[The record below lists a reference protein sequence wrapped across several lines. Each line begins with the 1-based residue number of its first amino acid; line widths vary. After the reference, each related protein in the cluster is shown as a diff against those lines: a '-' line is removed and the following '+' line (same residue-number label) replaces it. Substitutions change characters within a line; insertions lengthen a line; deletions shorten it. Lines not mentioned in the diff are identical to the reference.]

1 MQKNN
6 LLLTGGH
13 AATTAISVIKELQK
27 KYPDYNLYWVGPK
40 SAVEG
45 KYVPTL
51 ASRVMEKMQVKFI
64 SITTGRLQRKFTV
77 WTIPSLL
84 KIPVGIFQAFKIISD
99 IKPRIVISFGG
110 FASVPVCFVGWIFRI
125 PVIIHEQTVAAGLAN
140 KITAFFARKV
150 LIARIDSQEFFTK
163 SKTILVGNPVNAEIV
178 KIEPKLKLSAKPV
191 IYITG
196 GSSGAQRINSVV
208 GEALFDLLKNYK
220 IIHQTGKLDYEVFKE
235 KRENFPSD
243 LKKNY
248 EVYDFIDPNEMPEIF
263 GRADVIVSRAGANT
277 LSEIAI
283 TKRPA
288 ILIPIPWTAYDE
300 QTKNAKL
307 LEKSGIAVI
316 LEEKDLNA
324 ESLLKN
330 IKNVVKNWDRMVKNS
345 DNSLGDLDRS
355 AASKFVDEVEE
366 LLE

>member
-208 GEALFDLLKNYK
+208 GEALFDLL
-220 IIHQTGKLDYEVFKE
+220 
-235 KRENFPSD
+235 
-243 LKKNY
+243 
-248 EVYDFIDPNEMPEIF
+248 
-263 GRADVIVSRAGANT
+263 
-277 LSEIAI
+277 
-283 TKRPA
+283 
-288 ILIPIPWTAYDE
+288 
-300 QTKNAKL
+300 
-307 LEKSGIAVI
+307 
-316 LEEKDLNA
+316 
-324 ESLLKN
+324 
-330 IKNVVKNWDRMVKNS
+330 
-345 DNSLGDLDRS
+345 
-355 AASKFVDEVEE
+355 
-366 LLE
+366 